1 MDAQDIIN
9 IGREAKRETED
20 FINSNI
26 HDGTKG
32 WPRLCVCG
40 SSYDELCRRLTVE
53 RRDSSYCG
61 GRN

>member
-1 MDAQDIIN
+1 MDAQDIMN

-40 SSYDELCRRLTVE
+40 SSYDELRRRLAVG
-53 RRDSSYCG
+53 RPRDCYCG